1 MVRAPSRW
9 VTSRCSP
16 TGKPHLSIQRTPT
29 QICQGPRRC
38 AVLSDLGRLVE
49 FIEATGVDHPPWT
62 SSERADLPPRVL
74 SGVPQPGAARR
85 PSLRWSWRRGH
96 ASRLGW
102 TPAEGGGARG
112 TGGRG
117 GAPTANPIMGGGRA
131 GPSRQRGTG
140 SGDVACACD
149 PSPSETRGGPGRGWG
164 LGVVCLNLFFG
175 RRRLPWS

>member
-1 MVRAPSRW
+1 MRAPSRW
-9 VTSRCSP
+9 ATSRCSP
-16 TGKPHLSIQRTPT
+16 TGKPHLPIQRTPA

-38 AVLSDLGRLVE
+38 AVLPDLGRLVE
-49 FIEATGVDHPPWT
+49 FAEATGADHPPWT

-117 GAPTANPIMGGGRA
+117 GAPTANAVVGGGSGA
-131 GPSRQRGTG
+131 G
-140 SGDVACACD
+140 ACACD
-149 PSPSETRGGPGRGWG
+149 PSPSETRWAPGRGWG
-164 LGVVCLNLFFG
+164 QEWCA
-175 RRRLPWS
+175 